1 MSSQSPTPAVAALL
15 DGPALW
21 HTLTHLPI
29 TTSTNDDAAGALKE
43 GAGAGLVVV
52 ADHQTAGR
60 GRRGRAWDDGGAG
73 SSLLLTAVIDAPAR
87 AATLLPLAAGVAVGD
102 ALRRRRIAAG
112 LKWPNDILC
121 ETGGTPRKC
130 AGILTEQHGDH
141 VLIGIGVDVDWRGV
155 ERTGEAEGW
164 TSLAEA
170 LDADVDRWDLLV
182 DILRALEA
190 WIGDVAR
197 DPARLLA
204 AYEVRC
210 RTLGRE
216 VRVEIPDGSV
226 LEGTASAIADDGA
239 LVVDTPAG
247 RRAVTAGDV
256 EHVR

>member
-1 MSSQSPTPAVAALL
+1 MSSPPPSPAIAALL

-21 HTLTHLPI
+21 HTLVHVPS
-29 TTSTNDDAAGALKE
+29 TTSTNDDAARALADGA
-43 GAGAGLVVV
+43 AAGLVVV

-60 GRRGRAWDDGGAG
+60 GRHGRPWEDRGAG
-73 SSLLLTAVIDAPAR
+73 SSLLVTAVIDAPAR
-87 AATLLPLAAGVAVGD
+87 GGTLVPLAAGVAVGD
-102 ALRRRRIAAG
+102 ALRRRSIAVG
-112 LKWPNDILC
+112 LKWPNDVLC
-121 ETGGTPRKC
+121 ETAEAPRKC

-141 VLIGIGVDVDWRGV
+141 VLVGIGIDVDWRGV
-155 ERTGEAEGW
+155 DRAGPAEGW

-182 DILRALEA
+182 DVLRALEA
-190 WIGDVAR
+190 WVGDVPR

-210 RTLGRE
+210 RTLGRR

-239 LVVDTPAG
+239 LVVDTTSG
-247 RRAVTAGDV
+247 RRAITAGDV
-256 EHVR
+256 QHVR